1 MDKRLIITHK
11 TLHGEQKIEQ
21 YEAHKKT
28 KQLMEA
34 CNVLIVV
41 YGGMQCFNC
50 CKWSIIDTRNAVM
63 MTIVKCLE

>member
-1 MDKRLIITHK
+1 MTENIMDKRLIITHK

-41 YGGMQCFNC
+41 YG
-50 CKWSIIDTRNAVM
+50 A
-63 MTIVKCLE
+63 

>member
-1 MDKRLIITHK
+1 LSGESEAVNLRLTENIMDKRLIITHK

-41 YGGMQCFNC
+41 YG
-50 CKWSIIDTRNAVM
+50 A
-63 MTIVKCLE
+63 